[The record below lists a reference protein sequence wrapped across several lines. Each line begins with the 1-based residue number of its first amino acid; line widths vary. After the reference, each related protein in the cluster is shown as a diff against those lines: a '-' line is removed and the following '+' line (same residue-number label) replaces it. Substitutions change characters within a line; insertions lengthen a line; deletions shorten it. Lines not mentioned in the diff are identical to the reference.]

1 MTDTLLVNYEY
12 PPIGAGAAN
21 ATYHTARAL
30 VQLGIHPVVIT
41 AAFGE
46 SQGVAE
52 EDGVTVYRIP
62 ALRRHANKANLL
74 EMATYMISL
83 AMNLRRLYKRQKISR
98 AIVYFSFPCGPIGL
112 LLRFFYK
119 TPYIVSL
126 RGGDVP
132 GTEPGLGIIYWILTP
147 LRRLVFKK
155 SEAVIANSVGLAEL
169 SMKADPYPVQV
180 VPNGVDSEFWRPE
193 LKSEDQGIFNIL
205 FVGRFHPQKNLH
217 FLVREFV
224 IFHKKNPDARLLLV
238 GDGPERDSLKKLAL
252 ESGVSNDITF
262 AGWAARNELRAR
274 YQSANCLVNPSHY
287 EGMPNVLLEA
297 MACGAPV
304 IASNVPGNNEVV
316 QNGKTGL
323 LFEANNSAE
332 FQSSLTLI
340 KDGGNKI
347 REMVQSARARMTN
360 EYDWKSV
367 SRLYLDYFQENR
379 TKTSGGPDT

>member
-46 SQGVAE
+46 RRGVAE

-74 EMATYMISL
+74 EMASYMVSL
-83 AMNLRRLYKRQKISR
+83 AMNLRRLYKRQQISR
-98 AIVYFSFPCGPIGL
+98 AIVYFSFPCGPVGL

-132 GTEPGLGIIYWILTP
+132 GTEPRLGIIYWFLTP

-155 SEAVIANSVGLAEL
+155 SEAVIANSVGLAAL

-180 VPNGVDSEFWRPE
+180 VPNGVDSDYWRPE
-193 LKSEDQGIFNIL
+193 LKSEDQDTFNIL

-217 FLVREFV
+217 FLIREFV
-224 IFHKKNPDARLLLV
+224 IFRKKNPDARLLLV
-238 GDGPERDSLKKLAL
+238 GDGPERESLKQLAL
-252 ESGVSNDITF
+252 ESGIGSDITF
-262 AGWAARNELRAR
+262 AGWAARNELRDFYR
-274 YQSANCLVNPSHY
+274 SANCLVNPSHY

-304 IASNVPGNNEVV
+304 IASDIPGNNEVV
-316 QNGKTGL
+316 KNGDTGL
-323 LFEANNSAE
+323 LFEVNNSAE
-332 FQSSLTLI
+332 FQSVLALI
-340 KDGGNKI
+340 KDGGNNV
-347 REMVQSARARMTN
+347 RDMVQSARTSMTN

-367 SRLYLDYFQENR
+367 SQQYLDCFPGR
-379 TKTSGGPDT
+379 TKKSGGPDR